1 MDNTDRIF
9 NINFPD
15 SLYVE
20 DVDVDF
26 LIKDLLFMLRDGGK
40 GLYTPHE
47 FDFNRHINLLNNTRI
62 VDNENYI
69 SIYRNRN
76 GRKITIQLHE
86 TPGVGKPFELID
98 YYYWISHILKIYASK
113 HIFYGITIMDKW
125 NINEIHNPV

>member
-15 SLYVE
+15 SLDIGNMDWLVNE
-20 DVDVDF
+20 
-26 LIKDLLFMLRDGGK
+26 LLDMLRAREGG
-40 GLYTPHE
+40 LHIPYY
-47 FDFNRHINLLNNTRI
+47 FDFNEYTNLLNNTRI

-69 SIYRNRN
+69 RIYRNRN
-76 GRKITIQLHE
+76 GRKITIKLHE

-125 NINEIHNPV
+125 NISKIHNPT